1 MSAFRPLE
9 EESVGSERTLARVC
23 REAGANVRFNVELRD
38 LYVVVPTDDGRS
50 MEVLA
55 SGLPMHHVA
64 VDTTLRSA
72 TFAEGLP
79 QPNAAHTNG
88 AVLIRARTDKQTK
101 YAELV
106 AGNLFFFLVIALET
120 GGRWSTEAVELVDMM
135 AGARAREVLQI
146 LPRSVHLAWGRRWTR
161 MLFHWESV
169 LIGLVVAIHRQWV
182 VNFRN
187 CVLDVRCWS
196 FLSDQGPITLQHQ
209 IFVVRIWECF
219 WSFMDPLF

>member
-23 REAGANVRFNVELRD
+23 REAGASVRFNVKLRD
-38 LYVVVPTDDGRS
+38 MYVVVPTNDERS
-50 MEVLA
+50 IEVLA

-64 VDTTLRSA
+64 VDTTLRA

-106 AGNLFFFLVIALET
+106 AGNLFFFVVIALET
-120 GGRWSTEAVELVDMM
+120 GGRWSAEAFELVDMM
-135 AGARAREVLQI
+135 AGARAQEVLPI
-146 LPRSVHLAWGRRWTR
+146 LPGSVHLAWGRRWTR
-161 MLFHWESV
+161 MLA
-169 LIGLVVAIHRQWV
+169 VV
-182 VNFRN
+182 
-187 CVLDVRCWS
+187 
-196 FLSDQGPITLQHQ
+196 GP
-209 IFVVRIWECF
+209 F
-219 WSFMDPLF
+219 